1 MDLEKKHSTIHPIL
15 HLLKYIAENNDK
27 PTKDITLAIFL
38 KHLIQFVT
46 APYLKN

>member
-1 MDLEKKHSTIHPIL
+1 MDLDKNTTIHPIL

-27 PTKDITLAIFL
+27 PTKDITSSIFL

-46 APYLKN
+46 ALYLKN